1 MDANFVGMDSWDR
14 PVYKCEDGTYIK
26 DVNPLSAVK
35 PELCTCANNDPDGE
49 PHTHVNEEITL
60 LPSRVVW

>member
-1 MDANFVGMDSWDR
+1 MNANFVGMDSWDR
-14 PVYKCEDGTYIK
+14 PVYKCENGIYIK
-26 DVNPLSAVK
+26 DVNPQGGVK

-49 PHTHVNEEITL
+49 PDSHVNEEIDL